1 MAFNPLGNV
10 TGRPLIILITIA
22 STCGFLLFGY
32 DNGVYAG
39 LIVSPWFL
47 KAYHHPSPTLLAT
60 ISAMYNIGGTIGS
73 AIAFFIGNAL
83 GRRRTILVGVAIGS
97 IGAVVQCAAIRIAQL
112 VSGRIVC
119 GIGVGILSS
128 TVGLWLGETAPT
140 KSRGGFLSFQLLG
153 GAASGLFL
161 AQWINYGFNAVTKR
175 SAFTFPVGFQFIFLA
190 TCGSLV
196 FLLPESPRWLVKKDR
211 RDEAMDILVR
221 LEGHGGAEQRL
232 AQIIEADSLER
243 RIEGN
248 QYRQLFKNGPTQNFR
263 RICLACG
270 VMIMHQLAGINSV
283 TYYLPTILIKFIGLS
298 HKTALWVTGLSSL
311 TSIICALVPVLTI
324 DRLGRRGFLWGGALW
339 QGAVFCVL
347 AGLLAHIKTGGH
359 SYGVAAVVM
368 IFLYYGGNAVTWLGP
383 SWAYPAEILPLQTR
397 EKGLAL
403 GNICYW
409 LFQFMIVEITPIA
422 ITNIGYRFYIIFAVF
437 NFCIALIVFL
447 FIPETSGLSLEEIDF
462 YFVRKYGSTSEVR
475 EIEEHVSKQAAERM
489 GGEEW
494 IETKRE
500 EKREENPSNP

>member
-1 MAFNPLGNV
+1 MEFNPLGNA
-10 TGRPLIILITIA
+10 TGRPLVALITIA

-39 LIVSPWFL
+39 IIVSPWFL
-47 KAYHHPSPTLLAT
+47 DSYHHPKPTLLAT
-60 ISAMYNIGGTIGS
+60 ISSMYNIGGTIGS
-73 AIAFFIGNAL
+73 AIAFFVGNAL
-83 GRRRTILVGVAIGS
+83 GRRKSILCGVAVGS
-97 IGAVVQCAAIRIAQL
+97 VGAIVQCAATEIPQL

-119 GIGVGILSS
+119 GIGVGIMSS

-140 KSRGGFLSFQLLG
+140 KSRGGLLCFQLLG
-153 GAASGLFL
+153 GAATGLFL
-161 AQWINYGFNAVTKR
+161 AQWINYGFNAVTSR
-175 SAFTFPVGFQFIFLA
+175 SAFTFPVGFQFVFLA

-211 RDEAMDILVR
+211 QDEARAILIR
-221 LEGHGGAEQRL
+221 LEGQDGAEQRL

-248 QYRQLFKNGPTQNFR
+248 QYSQLFKNGPTQNFR
-263 RICLACG
+263 RLCLACG

-283 TYYLPTILIKFIGLS
+283 TYYLPTLLIKFIDLP

-311 TSIICALVPVLTI
+311 TSMICALVPVLTI

-339 QGAVFCVL
+339 QAAVFVVL
-347 AGLLAHIKTGGH
+347 AGLLSHIKQGGH

-383 SWAYPAEILPLQTR
+383 SWAYPAEILPLQIR

-409 LFQFMIVEITPIA
+409 LFQFMIVEITPVA
-422 ITNIGYRFYIIFAVF
+422 ITNIGYKFYIIFAIF
-437 NFCIALIVFL
+437 NFCIALVVYFVV
-447 FIPETSGLSLEEIDF
+447 PETNGLSLEEIDF
-462 YFVRKYGSTSEVR
+462 YFVRKYGSTNEVH
-475 EIEEHVSKQAAERM
+475 EIEGYVSKQTTERM
-489 GGEEW
+489 AEEEW
-494 IETKRE
+494 VEARTEGK
-500 EKREENPSNP
+500 P